1 MLEQIRMAKV
11 AQRLYGKRVD
21 NVTEEAK
28 RQLERLG
35 IARKLKG
42 KRVAITAGSRGIAN
56 IAEIIKG
63 VVEFVRECGGE
74 PFVFPAMGSHGGAT
88 AEGQVAILRDYG
100 ITEEFVRAPI
110 LATMEVEKIGETDGI
125 PVYVDKFAANADGII
140 VVNRIKH
147 HTDFSGPHESGLV
160 KMMAVG
166 MGKRHGADVA
176 HTYKAWSLRN
186 FIPKMAREIL
196 RRLPIVA
203 GLAIV
208 ENAYHEV
215 AKLVALRTGEIEQG
229 DRELLRFWKRI
240 RPKIPF
246 NHLDVLIVE
255 QMGKNIS
262 GTGMDTKV
270 IGRLMITGENELK
283 HPMPRVIVVLDLTS
297 ESHGNAAGLGL
308 ADITTK
314 RLINKVNWHDTHVNV
329 FTSGFIER
337 DRIPVVAENDRQALE
352 WALEIAKV
360 RDPEKAR
367 IVRIRDTNTLGVIYI
382 SQGLWEEAAKNPRIQ
397 FLDEMTLKFDDGELA
412 PVSYSSEGGSP
423 EPPK

>member
-11 AQRLYGKRVD
+11 IQRLYSKKLEDLV
-21 NVTEEAK
+21 EEA
-28 RQLERLG
+28 RMQLERLG
-35 IARKLKG
+35 IGRKIKG
-42 KRVAITAGSRGIAN
+42 KRIAITAGSRGIAN

-63 VVEFVRECGGE
+63 VVEFVRKWGGE

-88 AEGQVAILRDYG
+88 AGGQVAILRDYG
-100 ITEEFVRAPI
+100 ITEDFVCAPI

-140 VVNRIKH
+140 VVNRVKH
-147 HTDFSGPHESGLV
+147 HTDFSGTHESGLF

-166 MGKRHGADVA
+166 MGKRQGADVA

-196 RRLPIVA
+196 KRLPIF
-203 GLAIV
+203 
-208 ENAYHEV
+208 AYHEV
-215 AKLVALRTGEIEQG
+215 AKLVAFRPEEIEWG

-283 HPMPRVIVVLDLTS
+283 HPMPRVIVVLDLTK

-337 DRIPVVAENDRQALE
+337 DRIPVVAENDRQAIE

-367 IVRIRDTNTLGVIYI
+367 IVRIRDTNTLGLIYI
-382 SQGLWEEAAKNPRIQ
+382 SQGLLEEAKGNPR
-397 FLDEMTLKFDDGELA
+397 LKFLGEEPLKFEDGDLA
-412 PVSYSSEGGSP
+412 PVDYSL
-423 EPPK
+423 

>member
-1 MLEQIRMAKV
+1 MLEQIRMACIT
-11 AQRLYGKRVD
+11 QRLYSKRVD
-21 NVTEEAK
+21 DVIAETK
-28 RQLERLG
+28 RQLEQIGLG
-35 IARKLKG
+35 RKLKG
-42 KRVAITAGSRGIAN
+42 KRIAITAGSRGIAK

-63 VVEFVRECGGE
+63 VVEFVRENGGE

-100 ITEEFVRAPI
+100 ITEEFVGAPI

-125 PVYVDKFAANADGII
+125 PVYADKFAANADGII

-147 HTDFSGPHESGLV
+147 HTDFSGPHESGLL

-186 FIPKMAREIL
+186 YIPKMAREML
-196 RRLPIVA
+196 KRLPILA
-203 GLAIV
+203 GLAIL
-208 ENAYHEV
+208 ENGYHQV
-215 AKLVALRTGEIEQG
+215 AKLVALKPNEIETG

-255 QMGKNIS
+255 RMGKNIS

-283 HPMPRVIVVLDLTS
+283 HPMPRVIVVLDLTD

-314 RLINKVNWHDTHVNV
+314 RLIDKINWHDTHINV

-367 IVRIRDTNTLGVIYI
+367 IVRIRDTNTLGVLYI
-382 SQGLWEEAAKNPRIQ
+382 SQGLWEEAARNPRI
-397 FLDEMTLKFDDGELA
+397 KFVNELSLRFEDDNLA
-412 PVSYSSEGGSP
+412 PVSYEV
-423 EPPK
+423 

>member
-1 MLEQIRMAKV
+1 MLEQIRMACIT
-11 AQRLYGKRVD
+11 QRLYSKRVD
-21 NVTEEAK
+21 DTIAETK
-28 RQLERLG
+28 RQLEQIGLG
-35 IARKLKG
+35 GKLKG
-42 KRVAITAGSRGIAN
+42 KRIAITAGSRGIAK

-63 VVEFVRECGGE
+63 VVEFVRENGGE

-100 ITEEFVRAPI
+100 ITEEFVGAPI
-110 LATMEVEKIGETDGI
+110 LATMEVERIGETDGI
-125 PVYVDKFAANADGII
+125 PVYADKFATNADGII

-147 HTDFSGPHESGLV
+147 HTDFSGPHESGLL

-186 FIPKMAREIL
+186 YIPKMAREML
-196 RRLPIVA
+196 KRLPILA
-203 GLAIV
+203 GLAIL
-208 ENAYHEV
+208 ENGYHQV
-215 AKLVALRTGEIEQG
+215 AKLVALKPNEIETG

-255 QMGKNIS
+255 RMGKNIS

-283 HPMPRVIVVLDLTS
+283 HPMPRVIVVLDLTD

-314 RLINKVNWHDTHVNV
+314 RLIDKINWHDTHINV

-337 DRIPVVAENDRQALE
+337 DRIPVIAENDRQALE

-367 IVRIRDTNTLGVIYI
+367 IVRIRDTNTLGVLYI
-382 SQGLWEEAAKNPRIQ
+382 SQGLWDEASKNPRIK
-397 FLDEMTLKFDDGELA
+397 FVNELTLKFEDGNLA
-412 PVSYSSEGGSP
+412 PVTYDV
-423 EPPK
+423 

>member
-1 MLEQIRMAKV
+1 MLEKIRMAKV
-11 AQRLYGKRVD
+11 AQRLYGKRVG
-21 NVTEEAK
+21 NVVEETK
-28 RQLERLG
+28 RQLGRLNIERS
-35 IARKLKG
+35 LKG
-42 KRVAITAGSRGIAN
+42 KRIAITAGSRGIAN

-100 ITEEFVRAPI
+100 ITEEFIGAPI
-110 LATMEVEKIGETDGI
+110 LATMDVEKIGETNGI
-125 PVYVDKFAANADGII
+125 PVYVDKFAASADGII
-140 VVNRIKH
+140 VVNRVKH
-147 HTDFSGPHESGLV
+147 HTDFSGPHESGLL

-176 HTYKAWSLRN
+176 HTFKAWSLRN

-196 RRLPIVA
+196 RRMPIIA
-203 GLAIV
+203 GLAIL

-215 AKLVALRTGEIEQG
+215 AKLVAFHPNEIERG

-283 HPMPRVIVVLDLTS
+283 HPMPRVIVVLDLTK

-314 RLINKVNWHDTHVNV
+314 RLIEKVNWHDTHVNV

-337 DRIPVVAENDRQALE
+337 DRIPVIAENDRQALE

-360 RDPEKAR
+360 RDPAKAR

-382 SQGLWEEAAKNPRIQ
+382 SQGLWDEAKKNPRLK
-397 FLDEMTLKFDDGELA
+397 FLDEQPLKFENGDLA
-412 PVSYSSEGGSP
+412 PVDYSL
-423 EPPK
+423 

>member
-1 MLEQIRMAKV
+1 MLEQIRMACV
-11 AQRLYGKRVD
+11 TQRLYGKRVD
-21 NVTEEAK
+21 DVIAETK
-28 RQLERLG
+28 RELEQIGLG
-35 IARKLKG
+35 RKLKG
-42 KRVAITAGSRGIAN
+42 KRIAITAGSRGIAR

-63 VVEFVRECGGE
+63 VVEFVCENGGK
-74 PFVFPAMGSHGGAT
+74 PFVFPAMGTHGGAT

-100 ITEEFVRAPI
+100 ITEDFVGAPI
-110 LATMEVEKIGETDGI
+110 LATMEVERIGETDGI
-125 PVYVDKFAANADGII
+125 PVYADKFAANADGII

-147 HTDFSGPHESGLV
+147 HTDFSGPHESGLL

-166 MGKRHGADVA
+166 MGKRDGADVA
-176 HTYKAWSLRN
+176 HTYKAWSLCN
-186 FIPKMAREIL
+186 YIPKMAREML
-196 RRLPIVA
+196 KRLPILA
-203 GLAIV
+203 GLAIL
-208 ENAYHEV
+208 ENGYHQV
-215 AKLVALRTGEIEQG
+215 AKLVALKPNEIETG

-255 QMGKNIS
+255 RMGKNIS

-283 HPMPRVIVVLDLTS
+283 HPMPRVIVVLDLTD

-314 RLINKVNWHDTHVNV
+314 RLIDKINWQDTHINV

-367 IVRIRDTNTLGVIYI
+367 IVRIRDTNTLGVLYI
-382 SQGLWEEAAKNPRIQ
+382 SQGLWDEAARNPRIRFISELQ
-397 FLDEMTLKFDDGELA
+397 LKFEDGNLA
-412 PVSYSSEGGSP
+412 PVPYHGAQYASC
-423 EPPK
+423 

>member
-1 MLEQIRMAKV
+1 MLDEIRMAKV
-11 AQRLYGKRVD
+11 AQRLYGKRVE
-21 NVTEEAK
+21 NVLEESK
-28 RQLERLG
+28 SQLERLG
-35 IARKLKG
+35 LGKKIKG
-42 KRVAITAGSRGIAN
+42 KRIAITAGSRGIAN

-63 VVEFVRECGGE
+63 VVEFVKKFGGE

-88 AEGQVAILRDYG
+88 SEGQIGILREYG
-100 ITEEFVRAPI
+100 ITEDFIGAPI
-110 LATMEVEKIGETDGI
+110 LATMDVERIGESDGI
-125 PVYVDKFAANADGII
+125 SVYVDKFACNADGII

-147 HTDFSGPHESGLV
+147 HTDFSGQHESGLL

-166 MGKRHGADVA
+166 MGKRQGADVA
-176 HTYKAWSLRN
+176 HTYKALSLRT
-186 FIPKMAREIL
+186 FIPVMAREIL
-196 RRLPIVA
+196 RRMNIVA

-208 ENAYHEV
+208 ESAYHEV
-215 AKLVALRTGEIEQG
+215 AKLVALKPNEIERG
-229 DRELLRFWKRI
+229 ERELLRFWKRI
-240 RPKIPF
+240 RPRIPF

-270 IGRLMITGENELK
+270 IGRMMITGENELK
-283 HPMPRVIVVLDLTS
+283 HPMPRVIVILDLTK

-314 RLINKVNWHDTHVNV
+314 RLIEKVNWHDTHVNV

-337 DRIPVVAENDRQALE
+337 DRIPVIAENDRQALE

-360 RDPEKAR
+360 RNPEKAR

-382 SQGLWEEAAKNPRIQ
+382 SQGLWDEAKKNPK
-397 FLDEMTLKFDDGELA
+397 LKFLGEGKLIFEGKNLA
-412 PVSYSSEGGSP
+412 AVNYSL
-423 EPPK
+423 

>member
-1 MLEQIRMAKV
+1 MLEQIRMACIT
-11 AQRLYGKRVD
+11 QRLYSKRVD
-21 NVTEEAK
+21 DVIAETK
-28 RQLERLG
+28 RQLEQIGLG
-35 IARKLKG
+35 RKLKG
-42 KRVAITAGSRGIAN
+42 KRIAITAGSRGIAK

-63 VVEFVRECGGE
+63 VVEFVRENGGE

-100 ITEEFVRAPI
+100 ITEEFVGAPI

-125 PVYVDKFAANADGII
+125 PVYADKFAANADGII

-147 HTDFSGPHESGLV
+147 HTDFSGPHESGLL

-166 MGKRHGADVA
+166 IGKRHGADVA

-186 FIPKMAREIL
+186 YIPKMAREML
-196 RRLPIVA
+196 KRLPILS
-203 GLAIV
+203 GLAIL
-208 ENAYHEV
+208 ENGYHQV
-215 AKLVALRTGEIEQG
+215 AKLMALKPNEIETG

-255 QMGKNIS
+255 RMGKDIS

-283 HPMPRVIVVLDLTS
+283 HPMPRVIVVLDLTD

-314 RLINKVNWHDTHVNV
+314 RLIDKINWHDTHINV

-367 IVRIRDTNTLGVIYI
+367 IVRIRDTNTLGVLYI
-382 SQGLWEEAAKNPRIQ
+382 SQGLWEEAARNPRI
-397 FLDEMTLKFDDGELA
+397 KFVNKLPLRFEDGNLA
-412 PVSYSSEGGSP
+412 PVSYEV
-423 EPPK
+423 

>member
-1 MLEQIRMAKV
+1 MACIT
-11 AQRLYGKRVD
+11 QRLYSKRVD
-21 NVTEEAK
+21 DVIAETK
-28 RQLERLG
+28 RQLEQIGLG
-35 IARKLKG
+35 RKLKG
-42 KRVAITAGSRGIAN
+42 KRIAITAGSRGIAR

-63 VVEFVRECGGE
+63 VVEFVREKGGE

-100 ITEEFVRAPI
+100 ITEDFVGAPI
-110 LATMEVEKIGETDGI
+110 LATMEVERIGETDGI
-125 PVYVDKFAANADGII
+125 PVYADKFAANADGII

-147 HTDFSGPHESGLV
+147 HTDFSGPHESGLL

-186 FIPKMAREIL
+186 YIPKMAREML
-196 RRLPIVA
+196 KRLPILA
-203 GLAIV
+203 GLAIL
-208 ENAYHEV
+208 ENGYHQV
-215 AKLVALRTGEIEQG
+215 AKLVALKPNEIETG

-255 QMGKNIS
+255 RMGKDIS

-283 HPMPRVIVVLDLTS
+283 HPMPRVIVVLDLTD

-314 RLINKVNWHDTHVNV
+314 RLIDKINWHDTHINV

-367 IVRIRDTNTLGVIYI
+367 IVRIRDTNTLGVLYI
-382 SQGLWEEAAKNPRIQ
+382 SQGLWEEAARNPRI
-397 FLDEMTLKFDDGELA
+397 KFVNELSLRFEDDNLA
-412 PVSYSSEGGSP
+412 PVSYEV
-423 EPPK
+423 

>member
-1 MLEQIRMAKV
+1 MLEQIRMACIT
-11 AQRLYGKRVD
+11 QRLYSKQVD
-21 NVTEEAK
+21 DVIAETK
-28 RQLERLG
+28 RQLEQIGLG
-35 IARKLKG
+35 RKLKG
-42 KRVAITAGSRGIAN
+42 KRIAITAGSRGIAK

-63 VVEFVRECGGE
+63 VVEFVRENGGE

-100 ITEEFVRAPI
+100 ITEEFVGAPI
-110 LATMEVEKIGETDGI
+110 LATMEVERIGETDGI
-125 PVYVDKFAANADGII
+125 PVYADKIAANSDGII

-147 HTDFSGPHESGLV
+147 HTDFSGPHESGLL

-186 FIPKMAREIL
+186 YIPKMAREML
-196 RRLPIVA
+196 KRLPILAGVA
-203 GLAIV
+203 IL
-208 ENAYHEV
+208 ENGYHQV
-215 AKLVALRTGEIEQG
+215 AKLVALKPNEIEVG

-255 QMGKNIS
+255 RMGKNIS

-283 HPMPRVIVVLDLTS
+283 HPMPRVIVVLDLTD

-314 RLINKVNWHDTHVNV
+314 RLIDKINWHDTHINV

-360 RDPEKAR
+360 RNPEKAR
-367 IVRIRDTNTLGVIYI
+367 IVRIRDTNTLGVLYI
-382 SQGLWEEAAKNPRIQ
+382 SQGLWDEASKNPRIK
-397 FLDEMTLKFDDGELA
+397 FVNELTLKFEDGNLE
-412 PVSYSSEGGSP
+412 PVTYEV
-423 EPPK
+423 

>member
-1 MLEQIRMAKV
+1 MLEQIRMACIT
-11 AQRLYGKRVD
+11 QRLYSKRVD
-21 NVTEEAK
+21 DVIAETK
-28 RQLERLG
+28 RQLEGIGLG
-35 IARKLKG
+35 RKLKG
-42 KRVAITAGSRGIAN
+42 KRIAITAGSRGIARIN
-56 IAEIIKG
+56 EIIKS
-63 VVEFVRECGGE
+63 VVEFVKECGGE

-100 ITEEFVRAPI
+100 ITEEFIGAPI
-110 LATMEVEKIGETDGI
+110 LATMEVERIGETDGI
-125 PVYVDKFAANADGII
+125 PVYADKFAANADGII

-147 HTDFSGPHESGLV
+147 HTDFSGPHESGLF

-166 MGKRHGADVA
+166 MGKRQGADVA

-186 FIPKMAREIL
+186 YIPKMAREML
-196 RRLPIVA
+196 KRLPILA
-203 GLAIV
+203 GLAIL
-208 ENAYHEV
+208 ENGYHQV
-215 AKLVALRTGEIEQG
+215 AKLVALKPNEIEAG

-255 QMGKNIS
+255 RMGKNIS

-283 HPMPRVIVVLDLTS
+283 HPMPRVIVVLDLTD

-314 RLINKVNWHDTHVNV
+314 RLIAKINWHDTHINV

-367 IVRIRDTNTLGVIYI
+367 IVRIRDTNTLGVLYI
-382 SQGLWEEAAKNPRIQ
+382 SQGLWDEAARNPRI
-397 FLDEMTLKFDDGELA
+397 KFVKELPLEFEDGNLA
-412 PVSYSSEGGSP
+412 PVTYEV
-423 EPPK
+423 

>member
-11 AQRLYGKRVD
+11 SQRLYGKRVD
-21 NVTEEAK
+21 DVTEEAK
-28 RQLERLG
+28 RQLTALN
-35 IARKLKG
+35 IAGKLKG
-42 KRVAITAGSRGIAN
+42 KRIAITAGSRGIAR

-88 AEGQVAILRDYG
+88 AKGQVAILRDYG
-100 ITEEFVRAPI
+100 ITEDFVGAPI
-110 LATMEVEKIGETDGI
+110 LATMEVERIGETDGI

-147 HTDFSGPHESGLV
+147 HTDFSGPHESGLL

-166 MGKRHGADVA
+166 MGKRHGADIA

-196 RRLPIVA
+196 KRLPVVA

-215 AKLVALRTGEIEQG
+215 AKLVALSPSEIERG

-255 QMGKNIS
+255 RMGKNIS

-283 HPMPRVIVVLDLTS
+283 HPMPRVIVVLDLTE

-314 RLINKVNWHDTHVNV
+314 RLINKVNWHDTHINV

-367 IVRIRDTNTLGVIYI
+367 VVRIKDTNTLGVFYI
-382 SQGLWEEAAKNPRIQ
+382 SQGLWDEAAKNPRLK
-397 FLDEMTLKFDDGELA
+397 FLGEAPLKFDGDELS
-412 PVSYSSEGGSP
+412 PVSYSLEEGS
-423 EPPK
+423 

>member
-1 MLEQIRMAKV
+1 MFELIRMAKV
-11 AQRLYGKRVD
+11 AQRLYSKRVD
-21 NVTEEAK
+21 DVVGEVK
-28 RQLERLG
+28 RQMERLG
-35 IARKLKG
+35 IERRLKG
-42 KRVAITAGSRGIAN
+42 KKIAITAGSRGIAN

-63 VVEFVRECGGE
+63 VVEFVQNCGGE

-88 AEGQVAILRDYG
+88 EKGQVAILRDYG
-100 ITEEFVRAPI
+100 ITEEFVGAPI
-110 LATMEVEKIGETDGI
+110 LATMDVERVGIVNGI
-125 PVYVDKFAANADGII
+125 PVYADKFAANADGII

-147 HTDFSGPHESGLV
+147 HTDFSGAHESGLF

-176 HTYKAWSLRN
+176 HTYKAWSLKN

-215 AKLVALRTGEIEQG
+215 AKLVALRPREIEGG
-229 DRELLRFWKRI
+229 DSELLRFWKRI

-283 HPMPRVIVVLDLTS
+283 HPMPRVILVLDLTK
-297 ESHGNAAGLGL
+297 ETHGNAAGLGL

-314 RLINKVNWHDTHVNV
+314 RLISKVNWHDTHVNV

-360 RDPEKAR
+360 HDPEKAR

-382 SQGLWEEAAKNPRIQ
+382 SQGLWDEAKNNARLR
-397 FLDEMTLKFDDGELA
+397 FLGEERLRFEDGNLT
-412 PVSYSSEGGSP
+412 PVDYSL
-423 EPPK
+423 

>member
-1 MLEQIRMAKV
+1 MLEQIRMACIT
-11 AQRLYGKRVD
+11 QRLYSKRVD
-21 NVTEEAK
+21 DVIAETK
-28 RQLERLG
+28 RQLEQIGLG
-35 IARKLKG
+35 GKLKG
-42 KRVAITAGSRGIAN
+42 KRIAITAGSRGIAK

-63 VVEFVRECGGE
+63 VVEFVRENGGE

-100 ITEEFVRAPI
+100 ITEEFVGAPI
-110 LATMEVEKIGETDGI
+110 LATMEVERIGETDGI
-125 PVYVDKFAANADGII
+125 PVYADKFATNADGII

-147 HTDFSGPHESGLV
+147 HTDFSGPHESGLL

-186 FIPKMAREIL
+186 YIPKMAREML
-196 RRLPIVA
+196 KRLPILA
-203 GLAIV
+203 GLAIL
-208 ENAYHEV
+208 ENGYHQV
-215 AKLVALRTGEIEQG
+215 AKLVALKPNEIETG

-255 QMGKNIS
+255 RMGKNIS

-283 HPMPRVIVVLDLTS
+283 HPMPRVIVVLDLTD

-314 RLINKVNWHDTHVNV
+314 RLIDKINWHDTHINV

-337 DRIPVVAENDRQALE
+337 DRIPVIAENDRQALE

-367 IVRIRDTNTLGVIYI
+367 IVRIRDTNTLGVLYI
-382 SQGLWEEAAKNPRIQ
+382 SQGLWDEASKNPRIK
-397 FLDEMTLKFDDGELA
+397 FVNELTLKFEDGNLA
-412 PVSYSSEGGSP
+412 PVTYDV
-423 EPPK
+423 

>member
-1 MLEQIRMAKV
+1 MLEQIRMACIT
-11 AQRLYGKRVD
+11 QRLYSKRVD
-21 NVTEEAK
+21 DVIAETK
-28 RQLERLG
+28 RQLERIGLG
-35 IARKLKG
+35 RRLKG
-42 KRVAITAGSRGIAN
+42 KRIAITAGSRGIARIN
-56 IAEIIKG
+56 EIIKG
-63 VVEFVRECGGE
+63 VIEFVKECGGE

-100 ITEEFVRAPI
+100 ITEEFVGAPI

-125 PVYVDKFAANADGII
+125 PVYADKFAANADGII

-147 HTDFSGPHESGLV
+147 HTDFSGPHESGLL

-186 FIPKMAREIL
+186 YIPKMAREML
-196 RRLPIVA
+196 KRLPIFA
-203 GLAIV
+203 GLAIL
-208 ENAYHEV
+208 ENGYHQV
-215 AKLVALRTGEIEQG
+215 AKLVALKPNEIETG

-255 QMGKNIS
+255 RMGKDIS

-283 HPMPRVIVVLDLTS
+283 HPMPRVIVVLDLTD

-314 RLINKVNWHDTHVNV
+314 RLIDKINWHDTHINV

-367 IVRIRDTNTLGVIYI
+367 IVRIRDTNTLGVLYI
-382 SQGLWEEAAKNPRIQ
+382 SQGLWEEAARNPRI
-397 FLDEMTLKFDDGELA
+397 KFVNELSLRFEDDNLA
-412 PVSYSSEGGSP
+412 PVSYEV
-423 EPPK
+423 

>member
-1 MLEQIRMAKV
+1 MLEQIRMACIT
-11 AQRLYGKRVD
+11 QRLYSKRVD
-21 NVTEEAK
+21 DVIAETK
-28 RQLERLG
+28 RQLERIGLG
-35 IARKLKG
+35 RKLKG
-42 KRVAITAGSRGIAN
+42 KRIAITAGSRGIAK

-63 VVEFVRECGGE
+63 VVEFVRENGGE

-100 ITEEFVRAPI
+100 ITEEFVGAPI

-125 PVYVDKFAANADGII
+125 PVYADKFAANADGII

-147 HTDFSGPHESGLV
+147 HTDFSGPHESGLL

-186 FIPKMAREIL
+186 YIPKMAREML
-196 RRLPIVA
+196 KRLPIFA
-203 GLAIV
+203 GLAIL
-208 ENAYHEV
+208 ENGYHQV
-215 AKLVALRTGEIEQG
+215 AKLMALKPNEIETG

-255 QMGKNIS
+255 RMGKNIS

-283 HPMPRVIVVLDLTS
+283 HPMPRVIVVLDLTD

-314 RLINKVNWHDTHVNV
+314 RLIDKINWHDTHINV

-367 IVRIRDTNTLGVIYI
+367 IVRIRDTNTLGVLYI
-382 SQGLWEEAAKNPRIQ
+382 SQGLWEEAARNPRI
-397 FLDEMTLKFDDGELA
+397 KFVNELSLRFEDDNLA
-412 PVSYSSEGGSP
+412 PVSYEV
-423 EPPK
+423 

>member
-1 MLEQIRMAKV
+1 MLEQIRMACIT
-11 AQRLYGKRVD
+11 QRLYSKRVD
-21 NVTEEAK
+21 DVIAETK
-28 RQLERLG
+28 RQLEQIGLG
-35 IARKLKG
+35 RKLKG
-42 KRVAITAGSRGIAN
+42 KRIAITAGSRGIAQ

-63 VVEFVRECGGE
+63 VVEFVRENGGE

-100 ITEEFVRAPI
+100 ITEEFVGAPI
-110 LATMEVEKIGETDGI
+110 LATMEVERIGETDGI
-125 PVYVDKFAANADGII
+125 PVYADKFAANADGII

-147 HTDFSGPHESGLV
+147 HTDFSGPHESGLL

-186 FIPKMAREIL
+186 YIPKMAREML
-196 RRLPIVA
+196 KRLPILAGVA
-203 GLAIV
+203 IL
-208 ENAYHEV
+208 ENGYHQV
-215 AKLVALRTGEIEQG
+215 AKLVALKPNEIEVG

-255 QMGKNIS
+255 RMGKNIS

-283 HPMPRVIVVLDLTS
+283 HPMPRVIVVLDLTD

-314 RLINKVNWHDTHVNV
+314 RLIDKINWHDTHINV

-367 IVRIRDTNTLGVIYI
+367 IVRIRDTNTLGVLYI
-382 SQGLWEEAAKNPRIQ
+382 SQGLWDEAARNPRIK
-397 FLDEMTLKFDDGELA
+397 FVKELPLKF
-412 PVSYSSEGGSP
+412 EGGNLTP
-423 EPPK
+423 VAYEVQRNA